1 MYCRK
6 HEEKIKNCMNKIILK
21 GVKAYG
27 YVGLLPEEKTLGQW
41 FEVDAII
48 WTDFH
53 KAELSDAIADTLD
66 YRSCIYKIQHLIQT
80 AKFDLIERLA
90 GAIADSL
97 MSDPQISKLQLT
109 VTKYPPIPNF
119 LGSVAV
125 EVYRER

>member
-1 MYCRK
+1 
-6 HEEKIKNCMNKIILK
+6 MNKIILK

-27 YVGLLPEEKTLGQW
+27 YVGLLPEEKILGQW

-48 WTDFH
+48 WTDFS

-66 YRSCIYKIQHLIQT
+66 YRSCIRKIEHLIQT

-97 MSDPQISKLQLT
+97 MDDPQISKLQLT
-109 VTKYPPIPNF
+109 VIKHPPIPNF
-119 LGSVAV
+119 AGAVAV
-125 EVYRER
+125 EVHRER

>member
-1 MYCRK
+1 
-6 HEEKIKNCMNKIILK
+6 MNKIILK

-27 YVGLLPEEKTLGQW
+27 YVGLLSEEKVLGQW

-48 WTDFH
+48 WTDFR

-66 YRSCIYKIQHLIQT
+66 YRSCISKIQHLIQT

-97 MSDPQISKLQLT
+97 MADPKISKLQLT
-109 VTKYPPIPNF
+109 VIKHPPIANF

-125 EVYRER
+125 EVHRER